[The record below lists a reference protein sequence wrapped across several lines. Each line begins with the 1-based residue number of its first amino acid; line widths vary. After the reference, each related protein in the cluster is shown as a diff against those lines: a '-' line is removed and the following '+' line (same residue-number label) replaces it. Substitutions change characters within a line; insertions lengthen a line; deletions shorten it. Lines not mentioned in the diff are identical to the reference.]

1 MKAKQLQT
9 ILETKTV
16 QIPLYLYQEREK
28 LSLDT
33 ENFFFLMY
41 LVSEGKKIKFNP
53 ANIEKDLR
61 VDLEYVMERIEELSE
76 KKLISVDVEKNQQGI
91 MEEYISLE
99 NFWNQVLKVMIE
111 DFNKEEEIPNQGTIY
126 EQIEREFGRTLSP
139 IEYEIIGAWISSN
152 TNEELIQEALKE
164 AVFNGVSNLRY
175 MDKILYEW
183 GKKGYKNRKDVERS
197 REKWKE
203 EKTIDKMP
211 KKEKKEVFDYNW
223 LEEDDENE

>member
-1 MKAKQLQT
+1 MKTKQLQA

-16 QIPLYLYQEREK
+16 QIPLYLYREK
-28 LSLDT
+28 EKFNLDT

-41 LVSEGKKIKFNP
+41 LTSAGKKIKFDP
-53 ANIEKDLR
+53 TSMKEDLN
-61 VDLEYVMERIEELSE
+61 VDLEYIMTRIEELSE
-76 KKLISVDVEKNQQGI
+76 KKLISVDVEKNKQGM

-99 NFWNQVLKVMIE
+99 NFWNYVVKVMIE
-111 DFNKEEEIPNQGTIY
+111 DFNQEDLPEQGTIY

-139 IEYEIIGAWISSN
+139 IEYEIIGAWVSSN
-152 TNEELIQEALKE
+152 ISEELIQEALKE

-183 GKKGYKNRKDVERS
+183 GKKGYKNKKDVERS
-197 REKWKE
+197 REKWKN
-203 EKTIDKMP
+203 EKSPESRP

-223 LEEDDENE
+223 LEEDDDNE